1 MARDATVTRAR
12 LIRAGEH
19 RFALDGVAGARLRDV
34 VRDAGQAND
43 SAVGYHFG
51 SRAGLLQAI
60 VERHIAAMDRQREIP
75 PDEAG
80 LHELVA
86 AIVRPTAGLLLTDE
100 GRDFLL
106 IMEQV
111 SDWSGLG
118 TGRPNPVLAGT
129 VLSMQLTRLG
139 QALSAQV
146 GRTLARERVALL
158 VTFLTGA
165 LAARARSR
173 AAGVRQRLSH
183 EKFVDHLVD
192 VLCGALSAGMSSRVR
207 P

>member
-1 MARDATVTRAR
+1 MARDATRTRAL
-12 LIRAGEH
+12 LIRSGTR
-19 RFALDGVAGARLRDV
+19 RFAQDGVAGARLADI

-51 SRAGLLQAI
+51 SRDGLLLAI
-60 VERHIAAMDRQREIP
+60 VERHVAAMDRRRRLP
-75 PDEAG
+75 PDGAD
-80 LHELVA
+80 LRAVVRLIVA
-86 AIVRPTAGLLLTDE
+86 PTADLLLTDE

-118 TGRPNPVLAGT
+118 AGRPNPVLEGT
-129 VLSMQLTRLG
+129 VLAGQLERLTD
-139 QALSAQV
+139 LLV
-146 GRTLARERVALL
+146 GEVGPVLARERSALL

-173 AAGVRQRLSH
+173 GAGRRQRLGH
-183 EKFVDHLVD
+183 EKYAAHLVD
-192 VLCGALSAGMSSRVR
+192 VLTGALSA
-207 P
+207 